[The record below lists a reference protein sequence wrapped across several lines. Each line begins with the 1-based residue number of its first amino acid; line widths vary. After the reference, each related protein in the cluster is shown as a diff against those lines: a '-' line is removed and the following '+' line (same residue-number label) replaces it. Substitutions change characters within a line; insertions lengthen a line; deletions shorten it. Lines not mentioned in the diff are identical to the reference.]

1 MLDMVRFWVSDYMGS
16 VPWGHRYGLSVAFK
30 TYIAAVRQVKGD
42 QTVGYG
48 RKGVLGRDTRIA
60 VIPVGYADGSTA
72 T

>member
-1 MLDMVRFWVSDYMGS
+1 MGTLCPPIHTSPLWPVSS
-16 VPWGHRYGLSVAFK
+16 FK

-60 VIPVGYADGSTA
+60 VIPVGYADGDRKSVV
-72 T
+72 